1 MTTPFELRSP
11 PYRVARA
18 RLSNGLRLLTIQT
31 PHLHT
36 ASVCLYVRAGSRYE
50 TPVTNG
56 LSHFLEHMLFRG
68 SGRYP
73 SSFALNLA
81 IEELGGTLYA
91 ETGRDYSLYQITL
104 HPKQVAR
111 GLEILGDLF
120 SSPAFR
126 DIDLERKIVIEEILE
141 DLDDRGRNVNVDDQS
156 RRLAW
161 GKHPLG
167 YPITGPMRNVRR
179 FSLQDVRAHFRQF
192 YGAANMV
199 LAVAGPL
206 AAQVVRRDAQAAF
219 ARVRSGARRR
229 PRPPELN
236 GRSGPRFRAVHNES
250 AQTQVHV
257 LFHALPETDPGYAA
271 LRALIRVLDDGMS
284 TRLHYQICDQ
294 KGLAYSVAGSLHS
307 YHDAALLEVDAA
319 CSHAK
324 LPALVTETLAMLG
337 RFREELVGVRRS
349 RRAVR
354 LVRRD
359 RALLSRRSA
368 GETRARAGEGAAGGD
383 PRRRAAGAAAGAA
396 VGHCSRRA
404 QPGAVAQG
412 REDRDGVRVAATSSS
427 TSSSTSATSSWAS

>member
-1 MTTPFELRSP
+1 MNTSIELRKP

-18 RLSNGLRLLTIQT
+18 RLSNGLRLLTIET

-50 TPVTNG
+50 TPETNG

-120 SSPAFR
+120 SAPAFR
-126 DIDLERKIVIEEILE
+126 DIDLERKIVVEEILE

-161 GKHPLG
+161 GHHPLG
-167 YPITGPMRNVRR
+167 FPITGPMRNVKR
-179 FSLQDVRAHFRQF
+179 FSLADVRAHFRRF

-206 AAQVVRRDAQAAF
+206 SADSRAQA
-219 ARVRSGARRR
+219 
-229 PRPPELN
+229 
-236 GRSGPRFRAVHNES
+236 RA
-250 AQTQVHV
+250 A
-257 LFHALPETDPGYAA
+257 
-271 LRALIRVLDDGMS
+271 
-284 TRLHYQICDQ
+284 
-294 KGLAYSVAGSLHS
+294 
-307 YHDAALLEVDAA
+307 
-319 CSHAK
+319 
-324 LPALVTETLAMLG
+324 
-337 RFREELVGVRRS
+337 RRS
-349 RRAVR
+349 RACTPGRGGGRAR
-354 LVRRD
+354 PRRTAAG
-359 RALLSRRSA
+359 RASAPCTTNRRRRRSTCCF
-368 GETRARAGEGAAGGD
+368 TRCPRPIRATRRCAR
-383 PRRRAAGAAAGAA
+383 
-396 VGHCSRRA
+396 
-404 QPGAVAQG
+404 
-412 REDRDGVRVAATSSS
+412 
-427 TSSSTSATSSWAS
+427 

>member
-1 MTTPFELRSP
+1 MNTTIELRKP
-11 PYRVARA
+11 PYRVSRA
-18 RLSNGLRLLTIQT
+18 RLANGLRLLTVET

-36 ASVCLYVRAGSRYE
+36 ANVCLYVRAGSRYE
-50 TPVTNG
+50 TAATNG

-91 ETGRDYSLYQITL
+91 ETGRDYSLYQITV

-120 SSPAFR
+120 ATPAFR

-161 GKHPLG
+161 GDHPLG
-167 YPITGPMRNVRR
+167 FPITGPMKNVKR
-179 FSLQDVRAHFRQF
+179 FSLADVRSHFRRF

-206 AAQVVRRDAQAAF
+206 SAHDVGKHARAGF
-219 ARVRSGARRR
+219 ARVHTGARRR
-229 PRPPELN
+229 PRAPEPN
-236 GRSGPRFRAVHNES
+236 GQGPRFRAVHNES

-257 LFHALPETDPGYAA
+257 LFHALAETDPGYAA

-294 KGLAYSVAGSLHS
+294 KGLAYSVAGS
-307 YHDAALLEVDAA
+307 
-319 CSHAK
+319 
-324 LPALVTETLAMLG
+324 
-337 RFREELVGVRRS
+337 
-349 RRAVR
+349 
-354 LVRRD
+354 
-359 RALLSRRSA
+359 
-368 GETRARAGEGAAGGD
+368 
-383 PRRRAAGAAAGAA
+383 
-396 VGHCSRRA
+396 
-404 QPGAVAQG
+404 
-412 REDRDGVRVAATSSS
+412 
-427 TSSSTSATSSWAS
+427 